1 MNRQLWVCEPR
12 TGPTGWL
19 GPESGPGIDSHVS
32 LGQPSRGNSR
42 SLHPQESCSCL
53 EPLLPGSASP
63 EIPLGA
69 GQKWGG
75 TKYSFSGLPSGT
87 KVLSSKYE

>member
-19 GPESGPGIDSHVS
+19 VPESGPGIDSHVS
-32 LGQPSRGNSR
+32 LGQPSHGNSR
-42 SLHPQESCSCL
+42 SLHLQESCFCL
-53 EPLLPGSASP
+53 EPLLPSHANPG
-63 EIPLGA
+63 IPLGA

-75 TKYSFSGLPSGT
+75 TKSSFSGLPHGA
-87 KVLSSKYE
+87 KVPSSE